1 MKKYI
6 INSLL
11 FLGILALI
19 GSCNTSEK
27 RVEEEV
33 IEDKITSIIEIT
45 KEQFENSKMEIGS
58 VSIQN
63 FNESIKTNGLIDV
76 PPANRAIVSSVMGG
90 YIKKIPMLIGDDV
103 KKGQLLFTIENPD
116 FIEIQQNY
124 LKTLEELGYLQ
135 SEYERQKTLFD
146 EKIISQ
152 KSFLK
157 AESDYKSTR
166 ALGKGLEEKLRM
178 LTINPANVKAGF
190 ITSIISVYAPISGSV
205 TEVFGSVGKFMS
217 DSDPIIEIVNND
229 DKHLELVVFEKDV
242 LKIMKGQSIN
252 FNIPEASSI
261 NYEAEVHLVGKSINE
276 NRTVK
281 VHGHLHNEKE
291 NFLVGMFVEA
301 EIIVNSIE
309 KNAMPVD
316 AVLEEE
322 ELFYALML
330 VEEKE
335 GVYYFEK
342 IKIEI
347 GLKNEKWIEVV
358 LPEKLL
364 NKQFLI
370 KGAFL
375 PFE

>member
-178 LTINPANVKAGF
+178 LTINPANVKSGS

-217 DSDPIIEIVNND
+217 D
-229 DKHLELVVFEKDV
+229 
-242 LKIMKGQSIN
+242 
-252 FNIPEASSI
+252 
-261 NYEAEVHLVGKSINE
+261 
-276 NRTVK
+276 
-281 VHGHLHNEKE
+281 
-291 NFLVGMFVEA
+291 
-301 EIIVNSIE
+301 
-309 KNAMPVD
+309 
-316 AVLEEE
+316 
-322 ELFYALML
+322 
-330 VEEKE
+330 
-335 GVYYFEK
+335 
-342 IKIEI
+342 
-347 GLKNEKWIEVV
+347 
-358 LPEKLL
+358 
-364 NKQFLI
+364 
-370 KGAFL
+370 
-375 PFE
+375 

>member
-1 MKKYI
+1 M
-6 INSLL
+6 
-11 FLGILALI
+11 GILALI

-152 KSFLK
+152 KSFL
-157 AESDYKSTR
+157 
-166 ALGKGLEEKLRM
+166 L
-178 LTINPANVKAGF
+178 
-190 ITSIISVYAPISGSV
+190 
-205 TEVFGSVGKFMS
+205 
-217 DSDPIIEIVNND
+217 
-229 DKHLELVVFEKDV
+229 
-242 LKIMKGQSIN
+242 
-252 FNIPEASSI
+252 
-261 NYEAEVHLVGKSINE
+261 
-276 NRTVK
+276 
-281 VHGHLHNEKE
+281 
-291 NFLVGMFVEA
+291 
-301 EIIVNSIE
+301 
-309 KNAMPVD
+309 
-316 AVLEEE
+316 
-322 ELFYALML
+322 
-330 VEEKE
+330 
-335 GVYYFEK
+335 
-342 IKIEI
+342 
-347 GLKNEKWIEVV
+347 
-358 LPEKLL
+358 
-364 NKQFLI
+364 
-370 KGAFL
+370 
-375 PFE
+375 

>member
-124 LKTLEELGYLQ
+124 LKISEELGYLQ

-152 KSFLK
+152 K
-157 AESDYKSTR
+157 
-166 ALGKGLEEKLRM
+166 
-178 LTINPANVKAGF
+178 
-190 ITSIISVYAPISGSV
+190 IS
-205 TEVFGSVGKFMS
+205 
-217 DSDPIIEIVNND
+217 
-229 DKHLELVVFEKDV
+229 
-242 LKIMKGQSIN
+242 
-252 FNIPEASSI
+252 
-261 NYEAEVHLVGKSINE
+261 
-276 NRTVK
+276 
-281 VHGHLHNEKE
+281 
-291 NFLVGMFVEA
+291 
-301 EIIVNSIE
+301 
-309 KNAMPVD
+309 
-316 AVLEEE
+316 
-322 ELFYALML
+322 
-330 VEEKE
+330 
-335 GVYYFEK
+335 
-342 IKIEI
+342 
-347 GLKNEKWIEVV
+347 
-358 LPEKLL
+358 
-364 NKQFLI
+364 
-370 KGAFL
+370 
-375 PFE
+375 